1 MMAMPVPA
9 QSTSIP
15 SVTAP
20 TAQRYVLRV
29 DRDMPVL
36 TGYGPAAGPVHTLMA
51 TRVSKNDEP
60 KQLTDLSNKDAKL
73 LLQAIE

>member
-9 QSTSIP
+9 QSTSSQ

-29 DRDMPVL
+29 DRDIPVL
-36 TGYGPAAGPVHTLMA
+36 TEYGPAAGRAHTLMA
-51 TRVSKNDEP
+51 TRVSTN
-60 KQLTDLSNKDAKL
+60 NKAE
-73 LLQAIE
+73 Q